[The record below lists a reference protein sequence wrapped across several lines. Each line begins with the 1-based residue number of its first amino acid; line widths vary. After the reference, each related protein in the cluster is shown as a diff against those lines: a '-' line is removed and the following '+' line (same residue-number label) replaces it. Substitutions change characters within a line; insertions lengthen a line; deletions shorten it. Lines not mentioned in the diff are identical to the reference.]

1 MNPLRQFLQRSPT
14 HARVAPMFIFLGL
27 TFGQGIFGADGKY
40 WFYGLKTLVG
50 IWLLWEMRP
59 LVKEMRWAFS
69 WEAVV
74 VGVVMCVLWVALD
87 PFYPMNHVIMKPVPG
102 DEWVPFERFGEG
114 SAIAWSLIAIRT
126 FGMTII
132 VPPLEE
138 VFYRSFVYRL
148 FIKDDWEKVPLGYF
162 AGASVVACSALFG
175 LMHYQ
180 WLPGILFAL
189 SMHWLVIRKQRLGDA
204 MTAHAITNFLLA
216 VWVVWK
222 GDWKFF

>member
-1 MNPLRQFLQRSPT
+1 MNPLRQLLERSPG
-14 HARVAPMFIFLGL
+14 HARVAPFFIFAGL
-27 TFGQGIFGADGKY
+27 TFAQGMFGADGKY
-40 WFYGLKTLVG
+40 WLYAFKTLVG
-50 IWLLWEMRP
+50 VWIVWEMRR
-59 LVKEMRWAFS
+59 VVAEARWAFS

-74 VGVVMCVLWVALD
+74 AGVVMCVAWIGLD

-102 DEWVPFERFGEG
+102 DEWVPLERFKD
-114 SAIAWSLIAIRT
+114 SPALAWALIVIRT
-126 FGMTII
+126 FGMTFV
-132 VPPLEE
+132 VPPIEE

-148 FIKDDWEKVPLGYF
+148 FIKNDWEKVPLGYF
-162 AGASVVACSALFG
+162 AGASMVAASILFG

-189 SMHWLVIRKQRLGDA
+189 AMHWLVIRKQRLGDA
-204 MTAHAITNFLLA
+204 ITAHAITNFLLA